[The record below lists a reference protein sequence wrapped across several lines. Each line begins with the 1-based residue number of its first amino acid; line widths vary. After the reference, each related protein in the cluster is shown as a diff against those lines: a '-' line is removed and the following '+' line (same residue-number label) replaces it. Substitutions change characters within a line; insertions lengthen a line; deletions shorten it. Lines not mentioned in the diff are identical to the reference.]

1 MASRHSPSLHP
12 SRSGCS
18 MSQASKNSSA
28 VIFFGHLQAIEKLA
42 AVVLGVP
49 EINDCEND
57 ENDQKSDKNSHLIS
71 PSPSVRSRQ
80 SLSFCNVI
88 FVQFVSDF
96 SCLFFGQLNNRTASF
111 QPCGCSGMSVP
122 NHPAGGS
129 SSQDSASAQSFSLF
143 QPRAH
148 GNIVAAELNTEA
160 SEVFREGACIME
172 SRPSDGAPFIQAGNW

>member
-1 MASRHSPSLHP
+1 MLHVPSVEKLFGGH
-12 SRSGCS
+12 
-18 MSQASKNSSA
+18 
-28 VIFFGHLQAIEKLA
+28 FFGHLQAIEKLA

-122 NHPAGGS
+122 NHPALASHSYKIARQTRGLPS
-129 SSQDSASAQSFSLF
+129 HFPFPSAPDLRPISISAS
-143 QPRAH
+143 
-148 GNIVAAELNTEA
+148 
-160 SEVFREGACIME
+160 
-172 SRPSDGAPFIQAGNW
+172 